1 MMTRSVCNINM
12 NEARTY
18 IGAVALVVCLS
29 AMGVDDV
36 YQDLFGLFC
45 HLNFS

>member
-12 NEARTY
+12 TQACTY
-18 IGAVALVVCLS
+18 IGAVALVMCFS

-36 YQDLFGLFC
+36 YQDLFGYFVI
-45 HLNFS
+45 

>member
-1 MMTRSVCNINM
+1 MT
-12 NEARTY
+12 EARTY

-29 AMGVDDV
+29 SSSMGVDDV

-45 HLNFS
+45 HLNLS